1 MRITSISRVLLLL
14 VCSWLSVA
22 TAAACP
28 PDAVETGHEATL
40 RDGTLPYLACAGTIA
55 VDNGDDA
62 QGRIFYT
69 AYLASSDVEQRP
81 VAFVWNGGPG
91 ADSRLLHFA
100 ALGPVRIRDSRA
112 EANPD
117 SPLAV
122 SDLVFVDPVG
132 TGFSR
137 AESEGEAAG
146 FYSTTA
152 DIAATTDFIL
162 SWLETSGRAD
172 APIFLVGE
180 SFGTWRAAGV
190 AEALA
195 DQGRPVA
202 GIALISGGIPLGD
215 MPDRHLMRALSLP
228 NRAATALAHGKLA
241 PEMRGDLPQV
251 LQRAERFARAVY
263 APALVDPAALSPK
276 ERAAVRGRIAAF
288 QGLSPEAV
296 DPETLWVSP
305 RTFRTELL
313 GEAGQMLDVFDM
325 RSTDGADPTPS
336 GKAVL
341 RYYREHLRYA
351 EGRYAG
357 IEVDELPV
365 GAEWQYDQAPITPES
380 LARAMAGEGPPSP
393 SQPWTLRAMAKM
405 PDMRTFVAAGLYDS
419 LNSCAANEATVA
431 ALPTPVAARFALHCY
446 PGGHMMYDE
455 PAVAVAFGHDIAAFL
470 GAEKQE

>member
-1 MRITSISRVLLLL
+1 MRVKSILRVILLLT
-14 VCSWLSVA
+14 SPWLPAAAV
-22 TAAACP
+22 AACP
-28 PDAVETGHEATL
+28 PDAVETRQESGAL
-40 RDGTLPYLACAGTIA
+40 SYLACTGTIA
-55 VDNGDDA
+55 VDNGGDA

-69 AYLASSDVEQRP
+69 AYLASAEAEQRP

-91 ADSRLLHFA
+91 ADSRLLHFS
-100 ALGPVRIRDSRA
+100 ALGPVRIREGRA

-137 AESEGEAAG
+137 AQSEADSAG

-162 SWLETSGRAD
+162 SWLEASGRTG

-180 SFGTWRAAGV
+180 SFGTWRAGGV

-195 DQGRPVA
+195 GRGHVVA

-215 MPDRHLMRALSLP
+215 LPDRHLMRALSLP

-241 PEMRGDLPQV
+241 PELQGDVEQV
-251 LQRAERFARAVY
+251 LQEAERFARADY
-263 APALVDPAALSPK
+263 APALADPGVLSPE
-276 ERAAVRGRIAAF
+276 ERKAIRTRVAAF

-313 GEAGQMLDVFDM
+313 GDSGQMLDVFDM
-325 RSTDGADPTPS
+325 RVTDGADPTPS
-336 GKAVL
+336 GAAVL
-341 RYYREHLRYA
+341 RYYRERLHYA
-351 EGRYAG
+351 EGHYAG
-357 IEVDELPV
+357 IEVEELPV
-365 GAEWQYDQAPITPES
+365 GAQWQYDQAPITPES

-393 SQPWTLRAMAKM
+393 SQPWTLRAMEKM
-405 PDMRTFVAAGLYDS
+405 PDMQTFVAAGFYDS

-431 ALPTPVAARFALHCY
+431 ALPAAVAARFALHCY

-455 PAVAVAFGHDIAAFL
+455 PAVAVTFGRDIAAFL
-470 GAEKQE
+470 AGEKQE

>member
-1 MRITSISRVLLLL
+1 MRITSISRVLVLLT
-14 VCSWLSVA
+14 CSWLPA
-22 TAAACP
+22 AALAACP
-28 PDAVETGHEATL
+28 ADAVET
-40 RDGTLPYLACAGTIA
+40 RQNSGTLSYLACAGTIA
-55 VDNGDDA
+55 VDNGGDA

-69 AYLASSDVEQRP
+69 AYLASAEHEQRP

-91 ADSRLLHFA
+91 ADSRLLHFS
-100 ALGPVRIRDSRA
+100 ALGPVRIREGRA

-137 AESEGEAAG
+137 ATSEADAAG

-162 SWLETSGRAD
+162 SWLDASGRSG
-172 APIFLVGE
+172 APVFLVGE

-215 MPDRHLMRALSLP
+215 LPDRHLMRALSLP
-228 NRAATALAHGKLA
+228 NRAATALAHGKL
-241 PEMRGDLPQV
+241 PSELQGDIEQV
-251 LQRAERFARAVY
+251 LQDAERFARAVY
-263 APALVDPAALSPK
+263 APALSGPASLSPE
-276 ERAAVRGRIAAF
+276 ERQTIRARVAAF
-288 QGLSPEAV
+288 HGLPQEAV

-313 GEAGQMLDVFDM
+313 GDGGQMLDVFDM
-325 RSTDGADPTPS
+325 RVVGGADPTPS
-336 GKAVL
+336 GAAVL
-341 RYYREHLRYA
+341 RYYRERLRYA

-365 GAEWQYDQAPITPES
+365 GAGWQYDQAPITPES

-393 SQPWTLRAMAKM
+393 SQPWTLRAMEKM
-405 PDMRTFVAAGLYDS
+405 PDMRTFVAAGFYDS

-431 ALPTPVAARFALHCY
+431 ALPAAVAARFALHCY

-455 PAVAVAFGHDIAAFL
+455 PAVAIIFGRDIAAFL
-470 GAEKQE
+470 KGEKQE

>member
-1 MRITSISRVLLLL
+1 MRIKWFSRVLLLL
-14 VCSWLSVA
+14 ASSWLS
-22 TAAACP
+22 TAAVAACP
-28 PDAVETGHEATL
+28 PDAVETRHEAAL
-40 RDGTLPYLACAGTIA
+40 RDGALPYLACAGTVA
-55 VDNGDDA
+55 VDNGADA
-62 QGRIFYT
+62 QGRVFYT
-69 AYLASSDVEQRP
+69 AYIASPEAEQRP
-81 VAFVWNGGPG
+81 VAFIWNGGPG

-100 ALGPVRIRDSRA
+100 ALGPVRIREGRA

-137 AESEGEAAG
+137 ADSEADAAG

-162 SWLETSGRAD
+162 SWLDANGRTG
-172 APIFLVGE
+172 APVFLVGE

-195 DQGRPVA
+195 DLGHPVA

-215 MPDRHLMRALSLP
+215 LPDRHLMRALSLP

-241 PEMRGDLPQV
+241 PELQGSVEHV
-251 LQRAERFARAVY
+251 LQEAERFARAVY
-263 APALVDPAALSPK
+263 APALADPAALSRE
-276 ERAAVRGRIAAF
+276 ERGAVRARIAAF
-288 QGLSPEAV
+288 QGLSPNAV

-313 GEAGQMLDVFDM
+313 GGGQMLDVFDM
-325 RSTDGADPTPS
+325 RVAGSADPTPS
-336 GKAVL
+336 GAAVL
-341 RYYREHLRYA
+341 RYYRDRLRYA

-357 IEVDELPV
+357 IEVEELPV
-365 GAEWQYDQAPITPES
+365 GAGWQYDQAPITPES
-380 LARAMAGEGPPSP
+380 LTRAMAGEGPPSP
-393 SQPWTLRAMAKM
+393 SQPWTLRAMEKM
-405 PDMRTFVAAGLYDS
+405 PHMRTFVAAGFYDS

-431 ALPTPVAARFALHCY
+431 ALPAAVADRFALHCY

-455 PAVAVAFGHDIAAFL
+455 PAVAKTFGRDIAAFL
-470 GAEKQE
+470 AAEARE

>member
-1 MRITSISRVLLLL
+1 MRIISISRVLLL
-14 VCSWLSVA
+14 VACSGFA
-22 TAAACP
+22 TAAVAACP
-28 PDAVETGHEATL
+28 ADAVETRHEAKL
-40 RDGTLPYLACAGTIA
+40 HDGTLPYLACAGTIA
-55 VDNGDDA
+55 VDNGGDA

-69 AYLASSDVEQRP
+69 AYLASPEAEQRP

-100 ALGPVRIRDSRA
+100 ALGPARIREGQL
-112 EANPD
+112 EANRD

-122 SDLVFVDPVG
+122 SDLVFVDPIG

-137 AESEGEAAG
+137 AESEADAAG

-162 SWLETSGRAD
+162 SWLKTSGRTG

-195 DQGRPVA
+195 DQGQPVA

-241 PEMRGDLPQV
+241 PELGRDLPQV
-251 LQRAERFARAVY
+251 LREAARFARAVY
-263 APALVDPAALSPK
+263 APALADPAALSPE
-276 ERAAVRGRIAAF
+276 ERTAVRARVAAF

-313 GEAGQMLDVFDM
+313 GGSEQMLDVFDM
-325 RSTDGADPTPS
+325 RAVDGVDPTPS
-336 GKAVL
+336 GEAVL
-341 RYYREHLRYA
+341 RYYRERLRYA

-365 GAEWQYDQAPITPES
+365 GAEWQYDQAPITQES

-393 SQPWTLRAMAKM
+393 SQPWTLRAMEKM
-405 PDMRTFVAAGLYDS
+405 PDMRTFVAAGFYDS

-431 ALPTPVAARFALHCY
+431 ALPPPVAARFALHCY

-455 PAVAVAFGHDIAAFL
+455 PAVAVIFGRDIAAFL
-470 GAEKQE
+470 GGEKQE